1 MSETFEAPDQIIEQ
15 LVDVDPSETA
25 EWQASFD
32 QALKHA
38 GPVRA
43 RYLMLNLLKH
53 ARENGV
59 PLSALRTTDYI
70 NTISPAHEPE
80 FPGDEFI
87 ERRIQI
93 GRAHV

>member
-15 LVDVDPSETA
+15 LVDTDPSETA

-53 ARENGV
+53 AREKGV
-59 PLSALRTTDYI
+59 PLSTKSHRQNYAT
-70 NTISPAHEPE
+70 
-80 FPGDEFI
+80 
-87 ERRIQI
+87 
-93 GRAHV
+93 